1 MASGFIISWQV
12 HGQKVEAVTDFNF
25 LGSKVTADSDCSHEI
40 KRHLFLGRKA
50 VTKLDS
56 LFKKQRHHFADKGP
70 SGQSNGLTK
79 ELMLLNCG
87 VGEDS

>member
-12 HGQKVEAVTDFNF
+12 HGQKVETVTDFNF

-56 LFKKQRHHFADKGP
+56 LFKNRDIAL
-70 SGQSNGLTK
+70 LTK
-79 ELMLLNCG
+79 VHIVKLRFFQLSSMDRR
-87 VGEDS
+87 VGP